1 MAAFVV
7 DLLGLR
13 QRDSRW
19 RGLGR
24 RAKEIDAIAGRIPCP
39 PEKLS
44 ADCRYVVPR
53 WEGLLVDRFWSGV
66 CRVGSLMTRSKI
78 QNGSLFSQLEMQL

>member
-1 MAAFVV
+1 MAVFVV
-7 DLLGLR
+7 DLLGFR

-24 RAKEIDAIAGRIPCP
+24 RAKEIDAIAGRIP

-44 ADCRYVVPR
+44 ADRRYVVPR
-53 WEGLLVDRFWSGV
+53 WEGLFVDRFWSGV

-78 QNGSLFSQLEMQL
+78 QNGSICAA